1 VECPTT
7 LTLQG
12 AISMNIYSKS
22 NPPEGFYVYAYL
34 RSKDSATAKAGTP
47 YYIGKGSGQRA
58 YFKNK
63 RQIKPPLDNTLIIIL
78 ESNLTEV
85 GSLALER
92 RMINWY
98 GRKDLGTGIL
108 ANLTDGGDG
117 MSNPS
122 LLTRQKIALGQL
134 GKKQSKEHVLKA
146 AASRIGVKRPSHSK
160 NMTGKN
166 NPMYGK
172 KRDKTIG
179 NLGMKWYTDGTI
191 AIMSM
196 DCPAGFVPGR
206 SRK

>member
-1 VECPTT
+1 
-7 LTLQG
+7 
-12 AISMNIYSKS
+12 MNIYSKS

-34 RSKDSATAKAGTP
+34 RSKDSITAKAGTP
-47 YYIGKGSGQRA
+47 YYIGKGLGQRA
-58 YFKNK
+58 FFKNK
-63 RQIKPPLDNTLIIIL
+63 RHIRPPLDGTLIVIL
-78 ESNLTEV
+78 ESKLTEI

-92 RMINWY
+92 RMIIWY

-122 LLTRQKIALGQL
+122 LLTRQKIANGQL
-134 GKKQSKEHVLKA
+134 GKKQSKEHILKA
-146 AASRIGVKRPSHSK
+146 AAKRIGVKRPNHSK

-172 KRDKTIG
+172 KRDKTKG

-191 AIMSM
+191 ALMAIE
-196 DCPAGFVPGR
+196 CPDGFVSGR
-206 SRK
+206 LPK

>member
-1 VECPTT
+1 VEFPTT
-7 LTLQG
+7 LTLEG

-22 NPPEGFYVYAYL
+22 NLPEGFYVYAYL
-34 RSKDSATAKAGTP
+34 RSKDSKTAKAGTP

-63 RQIKPPLDNTLIIIL
+63 RQIRPPVNDTLIIIL
-78 ESNLTEV
+78 EGNLTEV

-92 RMINWY
+92 RIINWY

-122 LLTRQKIALGQL
+122 LLTRQKIAKGQL
-134 GKKQSKEHVLKA
+134 GKKQSKEHILKA
-146 AASRIGVKRPSHSK
+146 ASKRIGIKRPNHSK
-160 NMTGKN
+160 HMTGKN

-179 NLGMKWYTDGTI
+179 TSGMKWYTNGTTALM
-191 AIMSM
+191 AI
-196 DCPAGFVPGR
+196 DCPTGFMPGR
-206 SRK
+206 LRK

>member
-1 VECPTT
+1 MT
-7 LTLQG
+7 
-12 AISMNIYSKS
+12 IYSKS

-34 RSKDSATAKAGTP
+34 RSKDSITAKAGTP

-63 RQIKPPLDNTLIIIL
+63 RQIRPPLDGTLIVIL
-78 ESNLTEV
+78 ESKLTEI

-92 RMINWY
+92 RMITWY

-122 LLTRQKIALGQL
+122 LLTRQKIANGQL
-134 GKKQSKEHVLKA
+134 GKKQSKEHILKA
-146 AASRIGVKRPSHSK
+146 TAKRIGVKKPNQSK

-172 KRDKTIG
+172 KRDKTKG
-179 NLGMKWYTDGTI
+179 NLGMKWYTDGNI
-191 AIMSM
+191 ALMAIE
-196 DCPAGFVPGR
+196 CPDGFVSGR
-206 SRK
+206 LPK

>member
-1 VECPTT
+1 MT
-7 LTLQG
+7 
-12 AISMNIYSKS
+12 IYSKS

-34 RSKDSATAKAGTP
+34 RSKDSITAKAGTP

-63 RQIKPPLDNTLIIIL
+63 RQIRPPLDGTLIVIL
-78 ESNLTEV
+78 ESKLTEI

-92 RMINWY
+92 RMITWY

-122 LLTRQKIALGQL
+122 LLTRQKIANGQL
-134 GKKQSKEHVLKA
+134 GKKQSKEHILKA
-146 AASRIGVKRPSHSK
+146 TAKRIGVKRPNQSK

-172 KRDKTIG
+172 KRDKTKG
-179 NLGMKWYTDGTI
+179 NLGMKWYTDGNI
-191 AIMSM
+191 ALMAIE
-196 DCPAGFVPGR
+196 CPDGFVSGR
-206 SRK
+206 LPK

>member
-1 VECPTT
+1 MT
-7 LTLQG
+7 
-12 AISMNIYSKS
+12 IYSKS

-34 RSKDSATAKAGTP
+34 RSKDSITAKAGTP

-63 RQIKPPLDNTLIIIL
+63 RQIRPPLDGTLIVIL
-78 ESNLTEV
+78 ESKLTEI

-92 RMINWY
+92 RMITWY

-122 LLTRQKIALGQL
+122 LLTRQKIANGQL
-134 GKKQSKEHVLKA
+134 GKKQSKEHILKA
-146 AASRIGVKRPSHSK
+146 TAKRIGVKRPNHSK
-160 NMTGKN
+160 NMIGKN

-172 KRDKTIG
+172 KRDKTKG
-179 NLGMKWYTDGTI
+179 NLGMKWYTDGNI
-191 AIMSM
+191 ALMAIE
-196 DCPAGFVPGR
+196 CPVGFVSGR
-206 SRK
+206 LPK

>member
-1 VECPTT
+1 MT
-7 LTLQG
+7 
-12 AISMNIYSKS
+12 IYSKS

-34 RSKDSATAKAGTP
+34 RSKDSITAKAGTP

-63 RQIKPPLDNTLIIIL
+63 RQIRPPLDGTLIVIL
-78 ESNLTEV
+78 ESKLTEI

-92 RMINWY
+92 RMITWY

-122 LLTRQKIALGQL
+122 LLTRQKIANGQL
-134 GKKQSKEHVLKA
+134 GKKQSKEHILKA
-146 AASRIGVKRPSHSK
+146 TANRIGVKKPNQSK

-172 KRDKTIG
+172 KRDKTKG
-179 NLGMKWYTDGTI
+179 NLGMKWYTDGNI
-191 AIMSM
+191 ALMAIE
-196 DCPAGFVPGR
+196 CPDGFVSGR
-206 SRK
+206 LPK